1 MVYIYTVLSA
11 LTLVVL
17 NGFCGIFSR
26 EWSWWAVP
34 LIFLGIILG
43 LIIIQLLIFVGLIF
57 VTDINKERKKGSPVF
72 RFFVKI
78 SLPIIIAT
86 ARVKINAEGTE
97 KMPEDRPVM
106 LVCNHQ
112 HDFDP
117 VIMYYLFPNKKL
129 AFIGKKDIYTEMPF
143 VAKAMHRLDCL
154 PIDRENDRAAAVTI
168 VKAIKYAKEG
178 RASIAVFPEGYT
190 SKTDELLPFRNGCFK
205 IATKARVPIAVCTIN
220 NTKQIEKNILKRK
233 TVVEFRL
240 LDVICPEQFEDM
252 NTTEIGDKIHN
263 MMQESLAK
271 LKMQQ

>member
-17 NGFCGIFSR
+17 NSFCGIFR
-26 EWSWWAVP
+26 QEWSWWAVP

-43 LIIIQLLIFVGLIF
+43 LIIIQLLIFVGLILA
-57 VTDINKERKKGSPVF
+57 TDINKERKKSSPVF
-72 RFFVKI
+72 RFFVKA
-78 SLPIIIAT
+78 SLPIIVAV
-86 ARVKINAEGTE
+86 ARVKINVQGAE
-97 KMPEDRPVM
+97 KMPENGPVM

-117 VIMYYLFPNKKL
+117 VIMYSVFPNKKI
-129 AFIGKKDIYTEMPF
+129 AFIGKKEIYTTMPF

-178 RASIAVFPEGYT
+178 RASIGIFPEGYT

-205 IATKARVPIAVCTIN
+205 IATKAKVPIAVCTIN
-220 NTKQIEKNILKRK
+220 NTKQIEKNILKRN

-240 LDVICPEQFEDM
+240 LDVIYPEQLENM
-252 NTTEIGDKIHN
+252 NTAEIGEKIHN
-263 MMQESLAK
+263 MMQESLV
-271 LKMQQ
+271 KMKTQQ